1 MTREAELLYTD
12 EQEAGFVVIS
22 QVKGTGL
29 VNLSRISLC
38 REKNLQALRLCGTQ
52 LSRTLSAH
60 NVNIHTRP
68 VR

>member
-1 MTREAELLYTD
+1 MTREAELYAD

-38 REKNLQALRLCGTQ
+38 RKKNLQALRLCGTQ
-52 LSRTLSAH
+52 LSGTIL
-60 NVNIHTRP
+60 HTMSTFTP
-68 VR
+68 DQ